1 MGRQHKKPSHPSP
14 ILTINLEA
22 GMPLVHEALAQLACE
37 LASARQQ
44 RCSVLKLI
52 HGYGSSG
59 VGGDIRIA
67 VQKRLRELQD
77 QGSIRGCIFGEDWST
92 SDAQT
97 WALLKRQP
105 ALKADQHLGKRNS
118 GITIV
123 VL

>member
-1 MGRQHKKPSHPSP
+1 MGRSHKSP
-14 ILTINLEA
+14 DGRAVRTINLEQ
-22 GMPLVHEALAQLACE
+22 GMPLVHEALAQLERE
-37 LASARQQ
+37 LAKARQQ
-44 RCSVLKLI
+44 RCTLIKLI

-67 VQKRLRELQD
+67 VQKRLRELQG
-77 QGSIRGCIFGEDWST
+77 QGSIRGCIFGEDWSS

-97 WALLKRQP
+97 WDLFKLQPSLKTD
-105 ALKADQHLGKRNS
+105 ADLGKRNA

>member
-1 MGRQHKKPSHPSP
+1 MSKPRQSSHPSP
-14 ILTINLEA
+14 ILTINLES
-22 GMPLVHEALAQLACE
+22 GMPLVHEALAQLERE

-44 RCSVLKLI
+44 RCSVVKLI

-67 VQKRLRELQD
+67 VQRRLRELQD

-97 WALLKRQP
+97 WALLKLQP
-105 ALKADQHLGKRNS
+105 ALKTDQHLGKRNC